1 VILIS
6 IVLRPAVSSIGP
18 LLNDINNHWSLDS
31 LQTSLLVSMPV
42 VCFGLGAFAAPW
54 LVNRLG
60 LQSSVSVLLAVLTLG
75 VAFRAWFDFGW
86 MVAVSLL
93 AAVSIA
99 LLNVVLPS
107 VIRADFRDDVAKMTG
122 IYTSVAALFASVSS
136 LFAVPLASLL
146 GSFQSSLTFWAAPSL
161 LAFVVWLLYS
171 ANRKKRHLEEVHKVQ
186 RSSLVLKSRMTWA
199 ITGMFGIQ
207 SANFYA
213 LINWL
218 PSLFVSRGYSEF
230 EGGIWTAAATAVG
243 IPLGFLVTQS
253 LKRIRNLTVFSASVS
268 IWTAIGF
275 CLMAASDQLLILGS
289 MWVGIGLGITF
300 PLALAFI
307 GMKGANQAQT
317 TMLSAVSQGVGYL
330 IAAVG
335 AFLMGVLYG
344 ATGTWTASLLTLAAS
359 AVVQAFCAGYAAS
372 KRPL

>member
-1 VILIS
+1 
-6 IVLRPAVSSIGP
+6 
-18 LLNDINNHWSLDS
+18 
-31 LQTSLLVSMPV
+31 MPV

-60 LQSSVSVLLAVLTLG
+60 LQNSLSVLLAVLTLG

-86 MVAVSLL
+86 MVAASLL

-122 IYTSVAALFASVSS
+122 IYTTVAALFASVSA

-171 ANRKKRHLEEVHKVQ
+171 ANRKKRHLEEVHQVQ

-213 LINWL
+213 LINW
-218 PSLFVSRGYSEF
+218 
-230 EGGIWTAAATAVG
+230 
-243 IPLGFLVTQS
+243 
-253 LKRIRNLTVFSASVS
+253 
-268 IWTAIGF
+268 
-275 CLMAASDQLLILGS
+275 
-289 MWVGIGLGITF
+289 
-300 PLALAFI
+300 
-307 GMKGANQAQT
+307 
-317 TMLSAVSQGVGYL
+317 
-330 IAAVG
+330 
-335 AFLMGVLYG
+335 
-344 ATGTWTASLLTLAAS
+344 
-359 AVVQAFCAGYAAS
+359 
-372 KRPL
+372 